1 MAKIFYLLFGLLASQ
16 QFQSY
21 GSGYGDQKCNK
32 YDVSSNRNIFVWWY
46 IFFWYYIGWYV
57 TI

>member
-16 QFQSY
+16 QFQILWVWIW
-21 GSGYGDQKCNK
+21 CH
-32 YDVSSNRNIFVWWY
+32 IFVWWY